1 MLKMG
6 RAKKNRNRE
15 KADIGEEQWTKTSRN
30 KERKGQKRTKTL
42 TKQTHLCLFTAKMLG
57 LACHS
62 FV

>member
-30 KERKGQKRTKTL
+30 KERKGKTN
-42 TKQTHLCLFTAKMLG
+42 
-57 LACHS
+57 
-62 FV
+62 